1 MQCARKVTAI
11 FALQILYNLCCIKA
25 LTVIYIAQ
33 NLLMV
38 ELQLLPNDIL
48 SFPVLKQN
56 NAQYKVRIWFLPNFL
71 TDIILIHIMLV
82 KQ

>member
-1 MQCARKVTAI
+1 MQCARKVTAM
-11 FALQILYNLCCIKA
+11 FALQILYNLLCIKA
-25 LTVIYIAQ
+25 LTAIYIAQ

-48 SFPVLKQN
+48 SRPVLTQN
-56 NAQYKVRIWFLPNFL
+56 NAQYKVCIWFLPSFL
-71 TDIILIHIMLV
+71 RNIILMHIMLV

>member
-11 FALQILYNLCCIKA
+11 FALQILYNLLCIKA
-25 LTVIYIAQ
+25 LTAIYIAQ

-48 SFPVLKQN
+48 SCPVLTQN
-56 NAQYKVRIWFLPNFL
+56 NA
-71 TDIILIHIMLV
+71 
-82 KQ
+82 